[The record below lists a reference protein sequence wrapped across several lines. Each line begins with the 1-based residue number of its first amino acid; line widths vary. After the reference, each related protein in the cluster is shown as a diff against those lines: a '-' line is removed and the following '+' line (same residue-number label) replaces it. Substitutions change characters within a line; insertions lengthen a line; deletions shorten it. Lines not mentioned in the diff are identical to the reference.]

1 MDSPNTTQTTILVVD
16 DDALINIGTADM
28 VAELGYRALEAYS
41 GMEALEILANENAV
55 GVLITDYA
63 MPGMNGIELASK
75 ARDLHPNLHV
85 VLATGY
91 GEELPNGEVSTL
103 PRLSK
108 PFQQADLVAYLQT
121 VLDRA

>member
-1 MDSPNTTQTTILVVD
+1 MDSQNTTQTTILVVD

-28 VAELGYRALEAYS
+28 VAGLGYRALEAYS
-41 GMEALEILANENAV
+41 GKEALEILSNDNAI
-55 GVLITDYA
+55 GVLITDYS
-63 MPGMNGIELASK
+63 MPGMNGVELADK
-75 ARDLHPNLHV
+75 ARTLRPDLHV

-91 GEELPNGEVSTL
+91 GEDLPNGEVSAL
-103 PRLSK
+103 PRLNK